1 MGIRTITL
9 AVSAI
14 AIAATASF
22 GLGVFAQSK
31 PVSART
37 GVVVYKSPT

>member
-1 MGIRTITL
+1 MRIRNITM

-14 AIAATASF
+14 AFT
-22 GLGVFAQSK
+22 GLGLAVYAQPK